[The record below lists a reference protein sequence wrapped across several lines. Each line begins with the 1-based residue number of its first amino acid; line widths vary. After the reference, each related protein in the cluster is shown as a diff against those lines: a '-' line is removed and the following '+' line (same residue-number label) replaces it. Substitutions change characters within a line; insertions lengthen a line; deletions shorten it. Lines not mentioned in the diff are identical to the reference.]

1 MAEPTRNRDLDD
13 AIASLR
19 RFLRARWEE
28 RDDVLFRT
36 TAPLPLVPPAAA
48 RPGLRTPTP
57 PQGVLR
63 AATPAA
69 RPAYPA
75 PAFRT
80 APPLPRPLAARPGG
94 GRASVERHESG
105 ILNPNGSDRAKALLE
120 LYERIKT
127 CESCGLR
134 KGCQHFVFGTGSPEA
149 RIVFVGEAPG
159 EQEDKQGLPFVGAA
173 GRLLN
178 ELLAGIGVG
187 RDDVFICNVIKCRP
201 PGNRKPELPE
211 IEACELHLY
220 EQLRIIAPRILVAL
234 GTFAAQSLLQTTQPI
249 GRLRG
254 RWLRW
259 KDSDLLAT
267 YHPSAG
273 LRAGSFKKVIEEDFL
288 VLQKRL
294 AKDKAGPS

>member
-36 TAPLPLVPPAAA
+36 TAPLPLVPPVAA

-127 CESCGLR
+127 C
-134 KGCQHFVFGTGSPEA
+134 
-149 RIVFVGEAPG
+149 
-159 EQEDKQGLPFVGAA
+159 
-173 GRLLN
+173 
-178 ELLAGIGVG
+178 
-187 RDDVFICNVIKCRP
+187 
-201 PGNRKPELPE
+201 
-211 IEACELHLY
+211 
-220 EQLRIIAPRILVAL
+220 
-234 GTFAAQSLLQTTQPI
+234 
-249 GRLRG
+249 
-254 RWLRW
+254 
-259 KDSDLLAT
+259 
-267 YHPSAG
+267 
-273 LRAGSFKKVIEEDFL
+273 
-288 VLQKRL
+288 
-294 AKDKAGPS
+294 